1 MRRDPCS
8 SALPVPPPTPLLI
21 ALVAIAF
28 VSCELARG
36 TAAAAPAPSP
46 CEVRARCDG
55 APCGRPC
62 GDRAPTPVAAP
73 VTDRVAV
80 PVSPV
85 GAEVDDSTV
94 DDGEVGDV
102 DPPARLRGPAI
113 AAVLK
118 AAYRAAGLDR
128 DPSRGW
134 IRRARL
140 AGLIPWLTVR
150 TGRDA
155 SWQSDEVSVD
165 HGMAVDIRATW
176 RLDRLAFDGRE
187 LQVASIESARR
198 RERRRLAS
206 RVIRTYFTWQ
216 RASAR
221 AGRVAGT
228 RSRALEAAAEL
239 DALTDG
245 WFSESLA
252 GSRRTASGFRTP

>member
-1 MRRDPCS
+1 MRLDPTS
-8 SALPVPPPTPLLI
+8 SSLPVPPASPLLL
-21 ALVAIAF
+21 AVVAIAF
-28 VSCELARG
+28 ASCELARG
-36 TAAAAPAPSP
+36 TARAAPAPSP
-46 CEVRARCDG
+46 CGEVRAPCGGRAPVEARAPVDAPDDAPDATTDG
-55 APCGRPC
+55 A
-62 GDRAPTPVAAP
+62 
-73 VTDRVAV
+73 
-80 PVSPV
+80 
-85 GAEVDDSTV
+85 
-94 DDGEVGDV
+94 DDGELGD
-102 DPPARLRGPAI
+102 DLGSPGATMRGPAI

-165 HGMAVDIRATW
+165 HGMALDIRATW

-198 RERRRLAS
+198 RERRRLGS

-221 AGRVAGT
+221 VGRMQGT

-245 WFSESLA
+245 WFSESLL
-252 GSRRTASGFRTP
+252 GSRRSASETRTP